1 MRTKN
6 SLMNSIAGCFSYAV
20 IMLGSFITSMV
31 FTRTLG
37 LQFTGIE
44 SNFPQVISALAI
56 VEMGLG
62 IGIVYKLYKPIAN
75 KDWQQV
81 SIILCFL
88 RKLYIIIAAAVFGL
102 GLAAVYFVVTPIP
115 GDFSKLWLS
124 EIFMLYVLDVVASYL
139 YSHKRSMIIADQKNH
154 INNNIHTVAQVLMFV
169 SQIAILKIFGSFELY
184 VICRIV
190 SKLVENMLI
199 SYVFDKKYPFI
210 NLKTKMKMPGIE
222 KKDLFKNMKALFVH
236 KITSFSTNVF
246 SSLIIVYILGLKI
259 GGIYGRYM
267 LIVTALIT
275 VTNEI
280 FNGVIASFGN
290 LLNTENRQKVYN
302 NFNVLY
308 FFNFLIYSFIIC
320 SFISVVT
327 PFACL
332 WLGME
337 SALGIGTVI
346 SIAGYLYI
354 NGIRQSVGMAKV
366 SAGIYDPDKY
376 IVLFGAVITFI
387 VSFILLK
394 PLGIAGVMIG
404 NIVGIMAIPY
414 WVQPYLVYDEVFK
427 KSVKTYHVKFM
438 LYTALTAVYS
448 FICYQLGI
456 LAYKNYIIEN
466 IANSISFIN
475 IPKATFETYVLI
487 ARVIFNMLICILI
500 PNLLNI
506 ALFYRTKEFK
516 ELWRVTKGILKKSK
530 KQ

>member
-20 IMLGSFITSMV
+20 IMLGSFITRKF
-31 FTRTLG
+31 FTEILG
-37 LQFTGIE
+37 LQYAGIE
-44 SNFPQVISALAI
+44 TNFPLIISALAI

-62 IGIVYKLYKPIAN
+62 IGISYKLYKPIAN
-75 KDWQQV
+75 KDWEQV
-81 SIILCFL
+81 SVILCFL
-88 RKLYIIIAAAVFGL
+88 RKLYIIIAAAVLAL
-102 GLAAVYFVVTPIP
+102 GLAAVYFVVTPMQ

-124 EIFMLYVLDVVASYL
+124 EIFILYVLDVVVSYL

-154 INNNIHTVAQVLMFV
+154 INNNIHTLAQVLMFA

-190 SKLVENMLI
+190 SKLVENVLI
-199 SYVFDKKYPFI
+199 SYMFDKKYPFI
-210 NLKTKMKMPGIE
+210 NLKIKTKLPSIE

-236 KITSFSTNVF
+236 KITSFSTTVF
-246 SSLIIVYILGLKI
+246 SSLIIMYVLGLEI
-259 GGIYGRYM
+259 SGIYGNHM
-267 LIVTALIT
+267 MIVMALIT
-275 VTNEI
+275 VTNEV

-290 LLNTENRQKVYN
+290 LLNTENREKVYN

-320 SFISVVT
+320 SFVSVIT
-327 PFACL
+327 PFMGL
-332 WLGME
+332 WIGIE
-337 SALGIGTVI
+337 SALGIGTII

-354 NGIRQSVGMAKV
+354 NGIRQSIGMAKV

-376 IVLFGAVITFI
+376 IVLFGAIITFI

-404 NIVGIMAIPY
+404 NVVGVMAIPY

-427 KSVKTYHVKFM
+427 KSVKTYHFKFA
-438 LYTALTAVYS
+438 LYTALTSIYC
-448 FICYQLGI
+448 FFCYEVGAW
-456 LAYKNYIIEN
+456 AYKNHVTDNMAYTLSHIINRPFSEL
-466 IANSISFIN
+466 SLISQ
-475 IPKATFETYVLI
+475 
-487 ARVIFNMLICILI
+487 VIFNMLVCIFI
-500 PNLLNI
+500 PNLINI
-506 ALFYRTKEFK
+506 LVFCRTKEFK
-516 ELWRVTKGILKKSK
+516 DLWKVTEGILKRSK